1 MHIVFVC
8 WGNICRSPAA
18 EATFKK
24 LLNDR
29 ELQGKITCDSAGTI
43 SQHHGNPPD
52 SRMQKAARNRNI
64 QTSGTARMVTDHD
77 FDNADFLITMDHFNF
92 SELSRLAPSE
102 EAKKKILTF
111 CDYVSTS
118 DVEVP
123 DPYYGGDAGFEKVLD
138 LLEDGCTRLL
148 EELQKKLK

>member
-24 LLNDR
+24 LLHDR

-77 FDNADFLITMDHFNF
+77 FENADFLITMDHFNF
-92 SELSRLAPSE
+92 SELSRLAPNE

-138 LLEDGCTRLL
+138 LLEDGCNRLL
-148 EELQKKLK
+148 EELQKKLE